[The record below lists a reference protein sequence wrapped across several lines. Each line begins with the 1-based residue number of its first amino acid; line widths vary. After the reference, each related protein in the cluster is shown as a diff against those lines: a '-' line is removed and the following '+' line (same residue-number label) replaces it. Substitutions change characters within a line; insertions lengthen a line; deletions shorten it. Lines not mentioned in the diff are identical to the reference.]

1 MLYSI
6 RWRLIISYAALTL
19 LTILL
24 IGVVALS
31 LLTRYMAAREYETL
45 VLNAEAVARMAKP
58 LLVRSNQG
66 LRLQQLAITS
76 GFLTNTE
83 LTILDR
89 DHRALAHSQ
98 MRLAPLDSRPALL
111 SLLSDLSRSDRENW
125 LKGMVSPVIVISGS
139 GHPRGMIAM
148 DLDEGGTQNEE
159 AAALSLE
166 RRPGFLG
173 DRLVI
178 VNPGDASSDNGD
190 TTQNRPV
197 TLDVLSTPRIWRI
210 VFGYAPE
217 AVPQPAEGP
226 QVTVPV
232 QHDDQVVGYVQMTN
246 RFTFFA
252 EPLLAIRRALIVAGM
267 GAVLVAVIL
276 GFLMSRTLT
285 APLMALEGATQ
296 QMEEGDLAVRA
307 PETGGEIGDLSR
319 RFNRMAARLQASFAD
334 LAAERDALRRFIAD
348 ASHELR
354 TPLTALRQFI
364 EILQGKAGSEPETR
378 TEFLGESQRQLER
391 LQWMT
396 GHLLDLS
403 RLEGGVAALDVAK
416 HDLSDLLQEAL
427 SPFRST
433 AAAKQIELR
442 LSVPDGLDSIW
453 CDRTSLGMALAN
465 LLDNALKFT
474 QPGGFVELAASAEA
488 HATLL
493 TVSDSGPGIPPS
505 DLERIFER
513 FYRGEISEQ
522 LPGVGLGLA
531 IVKSAV
537 EAHGGNV
544 SVENRD
550 GAFFTIELPTHPSER
565 QPGNPPGAS
574 RLT

>member
-58 LLVRSNQG
+58 LLARSNQG

-98 MRLAPLDSRPALL
+98 MRLAPLDSRSALL
-111 SLLSDLSRSDRENW
+111 SLLSDLSRSDTESW
-125 LKGMVSPVIVISGS
+125 QQGMVSPVIVISGS
-139 GHPRGMIAM
+139 GHPRGMFAM

-178 VNPGDASSDNGD
+178 VDPGDASTDDGD

-210 VFGYAPE
+210 VFGYAPG
-217 AVPQPAEGP
+217 AVPPPAQGP

-232 QHDDQVVGYVQMTN
+232 QYDDQVVGYVQMTN

-252 EPLLAIRRALIVAGM
+252 EPLLAIRRALMVAGL
-267 GAVLVAVIL
+267 GAVLVAVLL

-285 APLMALEGATQ
+285 APLMALESATQ

-307 PETGGEIGDLSR
+307 PETVGEIGDLSR
-319 RFNRMAARLQASFAD
+319 RFNRMAARLQATFAD

-364 EILQGKAGSEPETR
+364 EILQGQAGGEPETR
-378 TEFLGESQRQLER
+378 SEFLGESQRQLER

-403 RLEGGVAALDVAK
+403 RLEGGVAALDIAK
-416 HDLSDLLQEAL
+416 HDLSDLLEEAL

-453 CDRTSLGMALAN
+453 CDRASLGMALAN

-474 QPGGFVELAASAEA
+474 QPGGFVELAATAEA

-493 TVSDSGPGIPPS
+493 TVSDNGPGIQPA
-505 DLERIFER
+505 DQEQIFER

-522 LPGVGLGLA
+522 LPGAGLGLA

-537 EAHGGNV
+537 EAHGGTVN
-544 SVENRD
+544 VENRD
-550 GAFFTIELPTHPSER
+550 GAIFAVELPTDPSRR
-565 QPGNPPGAS
+565 QLDGIPPEPLA
-574 RLT
+574 

>member
-58 LLVRSNQG
+58 LLARSNQG

-98 MRLAPLDSRPALL
+98 MRLAPLDSRSALL
-111 SLLSDLSRSDRENW
+111 SLLSDLSRSDTESW
-125 LKGMVSPVIVISGS
+125 QQGMVSPVIVISGS
-139 GHPRGMIAM
+139 GHPRGMFAM

-178 VNPGDASSDNGD
+178 VDPGDASTDDGD
-190 TTQNRPV
+190 STQNRPV

-210 VFGYAPE
+210 VFGYAPG
-217 AVPQPAEGP
+217 AVPPPAQGP

-232 QHDDQVVGYVQMTN
+232 QYDDQVVGYVQMTN

-252 EPLLAIRRALIVAGM
+252 EPLLAIRRALMVAGL
-267 GAVLVAVIL
+267 GAVLVAVLL

-285 APLMALEGATQ
+285 APLMALESATQ
-296 QMEEGDLAVRA
+296 QMEEGDLTVRA
-307 PETGGEIGDLSR
+307 PETVGEIGDLSR
-319 RFNRMAARLQASFAD
+319 RFNRMAARLQATFAD

-364 EILQGKAGSEPETR
+364 EILQGQAGGEPETR
-378 TEFLGESQRQLER
+378 SEFLGESQRQLER

-403 RLEGGVAALDVAK
+403 RLEGGVAALDIAK
-416 HDLSDLLQEAL
+416 HDLSDLLEEAL

-453 CDRTSLGMALAN
+453 CDRASLGMALAN

-474 QPGGFVELAASAEA
+474 QPGGFVELAATAEA

-493 TVSDSGPGIPPS
+493 TVSDNGPGIQPA
-505 DLERIFER
+505 DQEQIFER

-522 LPGVGLGLA
+522 LPGAGLGLA

-537 EAHGGNV
+537 EAHGGTVN
-544 SVENRD
+544 VENRD
-550 GAFFTIELPTHPSER
+550 GAIFAVELPTDPSRR
-565 QPGNPPGAS
+565 QPDGIPPAP
-574 RLT
+574 LA

>member
-6 RWRLIISYAALTL
+6 RWRLIISYTALTL

-24 IGVVALS
+24 IGVVAVS

-45 VLNAEAVARMAKP
+45 VLNAEAVARMARP

-89 DHRALAHSQ
+89 DRRALAHSQ
-98 MRLAPLDSRPALL
+98 MRLTPLESRPAIL
-111 SLLSDLSRSDRENW
+111 SLLNELSRTDRENW
-125 LKGMVSPVIVISGS
+125 KKGLISPVVVISGS
-139 GHPRGMIAM
+139 GTPRGMFAVN
-148 DLDEGGTQNEE
+148 LEEGGIQNDK

-173 DRLVI
+173 DRLII
-178 VNPGDASSDNGD
+178 VDPDEASSENSDSPPHRGVSHN
-190 TTQNRPV
+190 NP
-197 TLDVLSTPRIWRI
+197 SSPRILRI
-210 VFGYAPE
+210 VFGYAPGS
-217 AVPQPAEGP
+217 VPPPAQGP

-252 EPLLAIRRALIVAGM
+252 EPLLAFRRALIVAGL

-285 APLMALEGATQ
+285 APLMALESATQ

-364 EILQGKAGSEPETR
+364 EILQGKAGGEPETR

-403 RLEGGVAALDVAK
+403 RLEGGVAALDIAK
-416 HDLSDLLQEAL
+416 HDLTDLLEEAL
-427 SPFRST
+427 SPFRAT

-442 LSVPDGLDSIW
+442 LSVPDGLDTIW

-474 QPGGFVELAASAEA
+474 QPGGLVELAATAEA

-493 TVSDSGPGIPPS
+493 TITDNGPGIQP
-505 DLERIFER
+505 DDQERIFER
-513 FYRGEISEQ
+513 FYRGEMSEQ

-537 EAHGGNV
+537 ETHGGNV
-544 SVENRD
+544 SVEIRD
-550 GAFFTIELPTHPSER
+550 GAIFTIKLPTDLSGH
-565 QPGNPPGAS
+565 QPDGSPPTPHA
-574 RLT
+574 

>member
-58 LLVRSNQG
+58 LLARSNQG

-98 MRLAPLDSRPALL
+98 MRLAPLDSRSALL
-111 SLLSDLSRSDRENW
+111 SLLSDLSRSDTESW
-125 LKGMVSPVIVISGS
+125 QKGMVSPVIVISGS
-139 GHPRGMIAM
+139 GHPRGMFAM

-178 VNPGDASSDNGD
+178 VDPGDASTDDGD

-210 VFGYAPE
+210 VFGYAPG
-217 AVPQPAEGP
+217 AVPPPAQGP

-232 QHDDQVVGYVQMTN
+232 QYDDQVVGYVQMTN

-252 EPLLAIRRALIVAGM
+252 EPLLAIRRALMVAGL
-267 GAVLVAVIL
+267 GAVLVAVLL

-285 APLMALEGATQ
+285 APLMALESATQ

-307 PETGGEIGDLSR
+307 PETVGEIGDLSR
-319 RFNRMAARLQASFAD
+319 RFNRMAARLQATFAD

-364 EILQGKAGSEPETR
+364 EILQGQAGGEPETR
-378 TEFLGESQRQLER
+378 SEFLGESQRQLER

-403 RLEGGVAALDVAK
+403 RLEGGVAALDIAK
-416 HDLSDLLQEAL
+416 HDLSDLLEEAL

-453 CDRTSLGMALAN
+453 CDRASLGMALAN

-474 QPGGFVELAASAEA
+474 QPGGFVELAATAEA

-493 TVSDSGPGIPPS
+493 TVSDNGPGIQPA
-505 DLERIFER
+505 DQEQIFER

-522 LPGVGLGLA
+522 LPGAGLGLA

-537 EAHGGNV
+537 EAHGGTVN
-544 SVENRD
+544 VENRD
-550 GAFFTIELPTHPSER
+550 GAIFAIELPTDPSRR
-565 QPGNPPGAS
+565 QPDGIPPAP
-574 RLT
+574 LA

>member
-58 LLVRSNQG
+58 LLARSNQG

-98 MRLAPLDSRPALL
+98 MRLAPLDSRSALL
-111 SLLSDLSRSDRENW
+111 SLLSDLSRSDTESW
-125 LKGMVSPVIVISGS
+125 QQGMVSPVIVISGS
-139 GHPRGMIAM
+139 GHPRGMFAM

-178 VNPGDASSDNGD
+178 VDPGDASTDDGD

-210 VFGYAPE
+210 VFGYAPG
-217 AVPQPAEGP
+217 AVPPPAQGP

-232 QHDDQVVGYVQMTN
+232 QYDDQVVGYVQMTN

-252 EPLLAIRRALIVAGM
+252 EPLLAIRRALMVAGL
-267 GAVLVAVIL
+267 GAVLVAVLL

-285 APLMALEGATQ
+285 APLMALESATQ

-307 PETGGEIGDLSR
+307 PETVGEIGDLSR
-319 RFNRMAARLQASFAD
+319 RFNRMAARLQATFAD

-364 EILQGKAGSEPETR
+364 EILQGQAGGEPETR
-378 TEFLGESQRQLER
+378 SEFLGESQRQLER

-403 RLEGGVAALDVAK
+403 RLEGGVAALDIAK
-416 HDLSDLLQEAL
+416 HDLSDLLEEAL
-427 SPFRST
+427 TPFRST

-453 CDRTSLGMALAN
+453 CDRASLGMALAN

-474 QPGGFVELAASAEA
+474 QPGGCVELAAIAEA

-493 TVSDSGPGIPPS
+493 TVSDNGPGIQPA
-505 DLERIFER
+505 DQEQIFER

-522 LPGVGLGLA
+522 LPGAGLGLA

-537 EAHGGNV
+537 EAHGGTVN
-544 SVENRD
+544 VENRD
-550 GAFFTIELPTHPSER
+550 GAIFAVELPTDPSRR
-565 QPGNPPGAS
+565 QPDGIPPAP
-574 RLT
+574 LA

>member
-1 MLYSI
+1 MLNSI

-19 LTILL
+19 LTILF
-24 IGVVALS
+24 IGVVALG
-31 LLTRYMAAREYETL
+31 LLTRYMAAREHETL
-45 VLNAEAVARMAKP
+45 VLNAEAVARMAEP

-83 LTILDR
+83 LTILDS

-98 MRLAPLDSRPALL
+98 MRLAPLDSRPAVL
-111 SLLSDLSRSDRENW
+111 SLLRDLSRSDRENW
-125 LKGMVSPVIVISGS
+125 QKEMVNPVIVISGS
-139 GHPRGMIAM
+139 GHPRGMFAM
-148 DLDEGGTQNEE
+148 DLNEGGTQDEE

-178 VNPGDASSDNGD
+178 VDPGDVSPVNGN
-190 TTQNRPV
+190 TTQNRAV

-210 VFGYAPE
+210 VFGYAPG
-217 AVPQPAEGP
+217 AVPPPAEGP

-232 QHDDQVVGYVQMTN
+232 HHDDQIVGYVQMTN

-252 EPLLAIRRALIVAGM
+252 EPLLAIRRALMVAGL
-267 GAVLVAVIL
+267 GAVLVAVLL

-285 APLMALEGATQ
+285 APLMALETATQ

-307 PETGGEIGDLSR
+307 PETVGEIGDLSR
-319 RFNRMAARLQASFAD
+319 RFNRMAARLQATFAD

-364 EILQGKAGSEPETR
+364 EILQGQAGGEPETR
-378 TEFLGESQRQLER
+378 SEFLGESQRQLER

-396 GHLLDLS
+396 SHLLDLS
-403 RLEGGVAALDVAK
+403 RLEGGVAALDIAQ
-416 HDLSDLLQEAL
+416 HDLAGLLEESLA
-427 SPFRST
+427 PFRST
-433 AAAKQIELR
+433 AAAKQIDLR
-442 LSVPDGLDSIW
+442 LSLSEGLDTIW
-453 CDRTSLGMALAN
+453 CDRASLGMALAN

-474 QPGGFVELAASAEA
+474 QPGGFVELAAAGET

-493 TVSDSGPGIPPS
+493 TVADSGPGIQPA
-505 DLERIFER
+505 DQEQIFER
-513 FYRGEISEQ
+513 FYRGEMSEQ

-537 EAHGGNV
+537 EAHGGRV
-544 SVENRD
+544 SVKNRD
-550 GAFFTIELPTHPSER
+550 GATFTIELPTDPLRR
-565 QPGNPPGAS
+565 QPDGSPPAA
-574 RLT
+574 LT